1 LEIVVHAYLNI
12 FIDVISLYPTKVSK
26 ETVEPSTQSRPR
38 SSKWN
43 KEHELALVY
52 ELLDLATKG
61 VRHSFKGHFG
71 TITENLNK
79 RTEMDGVHYSR
90 DQVKKKIENLKK
102 NWKEFTDLLTEHIAT
117 GVGWNEVD
125 NTVALDE
132 RQWQQLKSV
141 SISLSLVVLKYK
153 LVKLYSPSNTFIL
166 CCSNTTQINITDSRT
181 AHRQTTPS

>member
-141 SISLSLVVLKYK
+141 SISLSFVVLKYK
-153 LVKLYSPSNTFIL
+153 LVKLYSPSNAFML
-166 CCSNTTQINITDSRT
+166 CCSNTAQVNITDSGT

>member
-1 LEIVVHAYLNI
+1 MSYFSTPRKSPRKHPV
-12 FIDVISLYPTKVSK
+12 PT
-26 ETVEPSTQSRPR
+26 EASTQSRPR

-61 VRHSFKGHFG
+61 VRQSFKGHFG

-79 RTEMDGVHYSR
+79 RTEIDGVHYSK

-102 NWKEFTDLLTEHIAT
+102 VWKEFTDLLTRHVAT

-141 SISLSLVVLKYK
+141 SISLSFVVSKYK
-153 LVKLYSPSNTFIL
+153 CVKLYSSSNTFML
-166 CCSNTTQINITDSRT
+166 CCSNTAQVNITDSGT
-181 AHRQTTPS
+181 VHRQTTPS

>member
-1 LEIVVHAYLNI
+1 MSYLSTPRKSPRKHP
-12 FIDVISLYPTKVSK
+12 VPA
-26 ETVEPSTQSRPR
+26 EASTQSRPC

-61 VRHSFKGHFG
+61 VRQSFKGHFG

-79 RTEMDGVHYSR
+79 RIEMDGVNYSK

-102 NWKEFTDLLTEHIAT
+102 NWKEFTGFLTGHVAT

-125 NTVALDE
+125 NTVALGE
-132 RQWQQLKSV
+132 RQ
-141 SISLSLVVLKYK
+141 
-153 LVKLYSPSNTFIL
+153 
-166 CCSNTTQINITDSRT
+166 
-181 AHRQTTPS
+181 